1 MPAFLLRNHLTPP
14 RRVAT
19 LNLNRQRGEEMKD
32 ERIGRNIRLN
42 KSEWEDFKR
51 LLGAPWLRGQIAKA
65 VKREQRKPVGK
76 DGDEQ

>member
-1 MPAFLLRNHLTPP
+1 
-14 RRVAT
+14 
-19 LNLNRQRGEEMKD
+19 MKD

-65 VKREQRKPVGK
+65 VKREQRNSAAK
-76 DGDEQ
+76 ELAQ